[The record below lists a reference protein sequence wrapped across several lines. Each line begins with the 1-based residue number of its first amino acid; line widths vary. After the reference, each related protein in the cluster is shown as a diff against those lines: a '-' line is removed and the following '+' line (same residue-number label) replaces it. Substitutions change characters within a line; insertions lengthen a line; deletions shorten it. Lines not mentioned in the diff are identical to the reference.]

1 LAKDW
6 AEYQDCKGVKVEF
19 PDPQDTSVFKIQITP
34 VDGYWKGGGCSFLK
48 FEEWSE
54 TGF

>member
-1 LAKDW
+1 MAKDW

-34 VDGYWKGGGCSFLK
+34 VDGYWKGGA
-48 FEEWSE
+48 
-54 TGF
+54 